1 MNYLRAIY
9 NRFFGV
15 QGAAFTGSRVMA
27 LADIWEDDGEWYFSQ
42 CDARH
47 QNGWVLGP
55 FYSLADAEN
64 ARDNW
69 QDKNRS
75 VKLVRA

>member
-15 QGAAFTGSRVMA
+15 QGAAFTGSRE
-27 LADIWEDDGEWYFSQ
+27 LILGSIFEDAGEWYFSQ

-47 QNGWVLGP
+47 QNGQILGP
-55 FYSLADAEN
+55 FYTLEDAET

-69 QDKNRS
+69 QSKNRS

>member
-1 MNYLRAIY
+1 MNFLRSLY

-15 QGAAFTGSRVMA
+15 QGAAHTGGRVMA
-27 LADIWEDDGEWYFSQ
+27 LADIWEDAGEWYFSQ

-47 QNGWVLGP
+47 QNGQVLGP
-55 FYSLADAEN
+55 FYSREDAED

-69 QDKNRS
+69 QAKNAG
-75 VKLVRA
+75 VKLVAV